1 MCGVVQVV
9 RGCRVLFLLPDR
21 FDPDK
26 KRYFPPPLD
35 LLLSWSTLFRSG
47 QTLRNYLGYVQTA
60 CILFNAPT
68 QVGRTVCCVG
78 LHAGRAYAGVS
89 RSRSEEGE
97 SLGRQG
103 VKLCPKGENV
113 YSRVRHAYTVHG
125 RAVR

>member
-68 QVGRTVCCVG
+68 QVWPHRV
-78 LHAGRAYAGVS
+78 LRWPARWA
-89 RSRSEEGE
+89 R
-97 SLGRQG
+97 
-103 VKLCPKGENV
+103 LCRCFKIPL
-113 YSRVRHAYTVHG
+113 
-125 RAVR
+125 